1 MRHQTL
7 SRLCISQSRVA
18 GPPVRV
24 EVTREPGERRFALRA
39 DTSQGAIQVLTQG
52 RETLYGVGVHQI
64 RTQVQ
69 HHGGFDGAAVQ
80 PVTPFRLWKCD
91 AVGAREGEVAGL
103 HDQDAALVPQPEVL
117 VDAGYWWII
126 GVMTVAMALDGVD
139 GQIARRTATATAFG
153 ARFDME
159 LDSFQMLVLAALVWR
174 SEQVGPWVMLLG
186 LPRYLFVAAGWVWP
200 WMRAPLPER
209 VRRKAGCVIQ
219 GIALL
224 VCLGPIVPPGL
235 AAPVAAL
242 ILVLLGASFAV
253 DSVWLFRLSR
263 T

>member
-1 MRHQTL
+1 MTTATHHTTPRRTAHSWQRAVREL
-7 SRLCISQSRVA
+7 AAGLVPLLVVA
-18 GPPVRV
+18 G
-24 EVTREPGERRFALRA
+24 VTASRFALPAMYLLRTVVVYALMTTLILRHVPPSGTGLGPANWVTLGRA
-39 DTSQGAIQVLTQG
+39 TLVLSM
-52 RETLYGVGVHQI
+52 
-64 RTQVQ
+64 
-69 HHGGFDGAAVQ
+69 
-80 PVTPFRLWKCD
+80 
-91 AVGAREGEVAGL
+91 
-103 HDQDAALVPQPEVL
+103 AALVPQPEVL
-117 VDAGYWWII
+117 IDAGYWWII

-139 GQIARRTATATAFG
+139 GQIARRTGTATAFG

-242 ILVLLGASFAV
+242 TLVLLSTSFAV
-253 DSVWLFRLSR
+253 DSVWLFRRSR

>member
-1 MRHQTL
+1 
-7 SRLCISQSRVA
+7 
-18 GPPVRV
+18 
-24 EVTREPGERRFALRA
+24 
-39 DTSQGAIQVLTQG
+39 
-52 RETLYGVGVHQI
+52 
-64 RTQVQ
+64 
-69 HHGGFDGAAVQ
+69 
-80 PVTPFRLWKCD
+80 
-91 AVGAREGEVAGL
+91 
-103 HDQDAALVPQPEVL
+103 
-117 VDAGYWWII
+117 
-126 GVMTVAMALDGVD
+126 
-139 GQIARRTATATAFG
+139 
-153 ARFDME
+153 
-159 LDSFQMLVLAALVWR
+159 
-174 SEQVGPWVMLLG
+174 MLLG

-235 AAPVAAL
+235 AARVAAL

>member
-1 MRHQTL
+1 
-7 SRLCISQSRVA
+7 
-18 GPPVRV
+18 
-24 EVTREPGERRFALRA
+24 
-39 DTSQGAIQVLTQG
+39 
-52 RETLYGVGVHQI
+52 
-64 RTQVQ
+64 
-69 HHGGFDGAAVQ
+69 
-80 PVTPFRLWKCD
+80 
-91 AVGAREGEVAGL
+91 
-103 HDQDAALVPQPEVL
+103 
-117 VDAGYWWII
+117 
-126 GVMTVAMALDGVD
+126 MTVAMALDGVD
-139 GQIARRTATATAFG
+139 GQIARRTGTATAFG

-209 VRRKAGCVIQ
+209 VRRKAGCGIQ

-224 VCLGPIVPPGL
+224 ICLGPIVPPGL

-242 ILVLLGASFAV
+242 ILVLLSTSFAV
-253 DSVWLFRLSR
+253 DSVWLFRRSR